1 MKRLASILILS
12 AFLFTGC
19 ATTTLNPDGTTS
31 FTEVDYASVQ
41 LLSSASVAAW
51 AASQKDGIK
60 KTDAEAVVKFLDII
74 EEFRKDGTPLSTTEW
89 ASAIKTDVPLRYQA
103 LTLVMVQLV
112 ELQLKRYGVAT
123 TIPKPG
129 DTASKIM
136 DAVRNG
142 AVLALTPYLDR
153 KA

>member
-1 MKRLASILILS
+1 MKRLASVLILS

-31 FTEVDYASVQ
+31 FTEVDYASVR
-41 LLSSASVAAW
+41 LMSTASVAAW

-60 KTDAEAVVKFLDII
+60 KRDAEALVKFLDIL
-74 EEFRKDGTPLSTTEW
+74 EEFHADGTPLSITEW
-89 ASAIKTDVPLRYQA
+89 ASAIKTDVPVRYQA

-136 DAVRNG
+136 EAVRNG
-142 AVLALTPYLDR
+142 AMIALTPYLNQ
-153 KA
+153 A

>member
-1 MKRLASILILS
+1 MKRLASIIVLS

-19 ATTTLNPDGTTS
+19 ATTTINPDGTTQ
-31 FTEVDYASVQ
+31 FTEIDYASVQ
-41 LLSSASVAAW
+41 LMSSASVAAW

-60 KTDAEAVVKFLDII
+60 KRDAEALVKFLDII
-74 EEFRKDGTPLSTTEW
+74 EEFHQDGTPLSITEW
-89 ASAIKTDVPLRYQA
+89 SKAIKDEVPVRYQA

-123 TIPKPG
+123 TIPKAG

-136 DAVRNG
+136 EAVRNG
-142 AVLALTPYLDR
+142 AMIALTPYLNQT
-153 KA
+153 